1 MLNIINYNLNNDKY
15 HLNSSYIACYMIR
28 IIMYCINL
36 KSPENSKMTDHKK
49 IDWPNPKYVYVYD
62 MHILYNI

>member
-49 IDWPNPKYVYVYD
+49 ID
-62 MHILYNI
+62 